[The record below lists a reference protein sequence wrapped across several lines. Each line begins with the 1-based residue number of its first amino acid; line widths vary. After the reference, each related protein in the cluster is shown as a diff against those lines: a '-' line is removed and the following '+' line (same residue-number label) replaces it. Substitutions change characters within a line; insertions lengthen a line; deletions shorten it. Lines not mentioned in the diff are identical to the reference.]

1 MARITQSQVETW
13 ISTQTTGEFH
23 YTKVLDGQVS
33 PKLYHYLRNIMLR
46 CREKG
51 IAYPISNKDG
61 WWRAGDN
68 TLEELH
74 WWDSNGVEDNHLILP
89 LGINKYCVVPKA
101 SLVVVA
107 GKYNAGKGLRHG
119 TPVLTS
125 VGWKPIED
133 MRIGDVVYTPRGHS
147 TWVIGVFPQGQRR
160 CYRFTFNDGSSI
172 DSDEE
177 HNWEIMTFTNRI
189 YPKTGHGNIN
199 KNYNTWST
207 KTTREIVRI
216 CGVGRLIPRHKIVF
230 PTTKPIGLPYKPVIL
245 DPYILGLLLG
255 DGCFR
260 QTSTTITTNQEE
272 TLNALRQAGLDIAK
286 VKYSKYDYRIKKIT
300 WVIKRLGL
308 CGKRS
313 YEKFIPSDYLFNS
326 IEVRL
331 AILQGLLD
339 TDATIDKT
347 GKHIE
352 FTSSSPQ
359 LAEDVMFLVRSLGG
373 RASLH
378 TSSSAYLLNGH
389 HVECRLRHRVSIKFD
404 DIKPF
409 RLRHKL
415 ERCAIHKKTLNRV
428 LYRIDD
434 IGIDK
439 TTCIKVL
446 DTDGLFIAK
455 DFIVT
460 HNTCF
465 CLNTVALNVPEW
477 QGHLDLY
484 VSEGMEKLKQKFTA
498 LGVEGIPA
506 FKTYH
511 RTQNFADVIQ
521 PDNLSIIDW
530 LRVDMTQAY
539 AVSEKLFEIYNKL
552 TTGIAVVAMQKP
564 PGERKLA
571 FGGAATAFEPALYI
585 AMESNGAHTGWVGF
599 EKIKIPT
606 GYGGWDWSAMK
617 VYYRI
622 EQGVTFCDIE
632 EKRQ

>member
-1 MARITQSQVETW
+1 MARVTQSQVETW

-74 WWDSNGVEDNHLILP
+74 WWDSSGVEDNHLILP

-107 GKYNAGKGLRHG
+107 GKYNAGK
-119 TPVLTS
+119 
-125 VGWKPIED
+125 
-133 MRIGDVVYTPRGHS
+133 
-147 TWVIGVFPQGQRR
+147 
-160 CYRFTFNDGSSI
+160 
-172 DSDEE
+172 
-177 HNWEIMTFTNRI
+177 
-189 YPKTGHGNIN
+189 
-199 KNYNTWST
+199 
-207 KTTREIVRI
+207 TT
-216 CGVGRLIPRHKIVF
+216 
-230 PTTKPIGLPYKPVIL
+230 
-245 DPYILGLLLG
+245 
-255 DGCFR
+255 
-260 QTSTTITTNQEE
+260 
-272 TLNALRQAGLDIAK
+272 
-286 VKYSKYDYRIKKIT
+286 
-300 WVIKRLGL
+300 
-308 CGKRS
+308 
-313 YEKFIPSDYLFNS
+313 
-326 IEVRL
+326 
-331 AILQGLLD
+331 
-339 TDATIDKT
+339 
-347 GKHIE
+347 
-352 FTSSSPQ
+352 
-359 LAEDVMFLVRSLGG
+359 
-373 RASLH
+373 
-378 TSSSAYLLNGH
+378 
-389 HVECRLRHRVSIKFD
+389 
-404 DIKPF
+404 
-409 RLRHKL
+409 
-415 ERCAIHKKTLNRV
+415 
-428 LYRIDD
+428 
-434 IGIDK
+434 
-439 TTCIKVL
+439 
-446 DTDGLFIAK
+446 
-455 DFIVT
+455 
-460 HNTCF
+460 F

-477 QGHLDLY
+477 GGNLDLY

-506 FKTYH
+506 FRTYH